1 MELSECC
8 GYPVVLTDI
17 CSSCKEHCEIYE
29 DNDDNRE

>member
-17 CSSCKEHCEIYE
+17 CSNCKEHCDVYE
-29 DNDDNRE
+29 EKE